1 MQQRTPLPQQLCAF
15 VSAAAAAMNRLS
27 RLQLVLLVA
36 AVAAVVVRGTFILD
50 DTPLHCSVRR
60 SISPC
65 TCSYFTGLVRPR
77 IMVVCQKMESFESVI
92 GALQNKFDAVFD
104 YLLYIEYSDL
114 HDLDTRRFNELGF
127 PIVDLK
133 LMNNNLRYGGG
144 GVFRNPRGSR
154 ATRICAALRRGG
166 GGIADESRE

>member
-1 MQQRTPLPQQLCAF
+1 MNWLRLYIVTVSAF
-15 VSAAAAAMNRLS
+15 VAGGVCSGA
-27 RLQLVLLVA
+27 
-36 AVAAVVVRGTFILD
+36 FILD

-65 TCSYFTGLVRPR
+65 TCSYFTGMVRPR
-77 IMVVCQKMESFESVI
+77 IMVICQKMVSFESVI

-104 YLLYIEYSDL
+104 YVLNIEYSEL

-133 LMNNNLRYGGG
+133 LTNNNLR
-144 GVFRNPRGSR
+144 
-154 ATRICAALRRGG
+154 
-166 GGIADESRE
+166 

>member
-1 MQQRTPLPQQLCAF
+1 MNWSRLCFLTVVSAF
-15 VSAAAAAMNRLS
+15 VATGVSGS
-27 RLQLVLLVA
+27 Y
-36 AVAAVVVRGTFILD
+36 ILE

-65 TCSYFTGLVRPR
+65 TCSYFTGMVRPK
-77 IMVVCQKMESFESVI
+77 IMVICQKMESFESVI

-104 YLLYIEYSDL
+104 YVLNIEYSEL

-133 LMNNNLRYGGG
+133 LTKNNLRWVPFIIILSKYDYNIIRLGL
-144 GVFRNPRGSR
+144 PHCCS
-154 ATRICAALRRGG
+154 I
-166 GGIADESRE
+166 

>member
-1 MQQRTPLPQQLCAF
+1 MSGVCG
-15 VSAAAAAMNRLS
+15 SY
-27 RLQLVLLVA
+27 
-36 AVAAVVVRGTFILD
+36 ILE

-65 TCSYFTGLVRPR
+65 TCSYFTGMVRPK
-77 IMVVCQKMESFESVI
+77 IMVICQKMVSFESVI

-104 YLLYIEYSDL
+104 YVLNIEYSEL

-133 LMNNNLRYGGG
+133 LTKNNLRWVSLNNIVLRHVYNSI
-144 GVFRNPRGSR
+144 RPRYR
-154 ATRICAALRRGG
+154 TV
-166 GGIADESRE
+166 

>member
-1 MQQRTPLPQQLCAF
+1 MVSRLTSVFLVASCAF
-15 VSAAAAAMNRLS
+15 AMGSPFL
-27 RLQLVLLVA
+27 
-36 AVAAVVVRGTFILD
+36 LD

-65 TCSYFTGLVRPR
+65 TCSYFTGMVRPR
-77 IMVVCQKMESFESVI
+77 IMVICQKMVSFESVI

-104 YLLYIEYSDL
+104 YVLNIEYSEL

-133 LMNNNLRYGGG
+133 LTNNNLRYLCRLGGYL
-144 GVFRNPRGSR
+144 S
-154 ATRICAALRRGG
+154 L
-166 GGIADESRE
+166 